1 MNLEKLVKNSKVN
14 FYDDLSDEELRSTLY
29 LKISEILRLGVVC
42 CEWARTRV
50 MNKNIMNAILEENN
64 LSCKNETTEF
74 LIDKTE
80 FQNIVN
86 EKLDIF
92 TEYVKLEE
100 NSLDILQKAIEC
112 YAIDLL
118 KEAKVQC
125 KKRNNTFD
133 IEPKD
138 INLAKK
144 IQNEC

>member
-29 LKISEILRLGVVC
+29 LKITEILKLGFAC
-42 CEWARTRV
+42 CEWAQTRV
-50 MNKNIMNAILEENN
+50 MNKNITKAILEENN

-80 FQNIVN
+80 FHNIVI
-86 EKLDIF
+86 EKLEPITDHLKF
-92 TEYVKLEE
+92 GK
-100 NSLDILQKAIEC
+100 NSIDILQKAIEC

-118 KEAKVQC
+118 KEAKIQC
-125 KKRNNTFD
+125 KKRNNTFN

-144 IQNEC
+144 ILNC